1 MLELPTKLLSLGT
14 GQEATYNTLEHM
26 ARLISNGAKSYE
38 VRSVAVE
45 LVKHLPAKDQWAEVR
60 SIFNFVKTYM
70 RYTKDPHGVEMLH
83 TPQAILKLI
92 KEDSPAPGDCDDLS
106 ILFASL
112 VKSIGYPVRLKV
124 ISTHPTGRFTHVY
137 PQVKVYDKWVS
148 ADLAALDR
156 PLGWQP
162 TSISRQMIKEV

>member
-92 KEDSPAPGDCDDLS
+92 KEESGIGRDQVRNTLEALNSKGKIE
-106 ILFASL
+106 ILRTGGSVNF
-112 VKSIGYPVRLKV
+112 YRLK
-124 ISTHPTGRFTHVY
+124 I
-137 PQVKVYDKWVS
+137 
-148 ADLAALDR
+148 
-156 PLGWQP
+156 
-162 TSISRQMIKEV
+162 